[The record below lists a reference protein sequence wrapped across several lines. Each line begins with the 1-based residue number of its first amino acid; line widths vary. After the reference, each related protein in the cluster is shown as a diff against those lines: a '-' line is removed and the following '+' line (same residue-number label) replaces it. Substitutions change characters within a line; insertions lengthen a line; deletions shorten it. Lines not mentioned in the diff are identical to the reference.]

1 MQRRS
6 KPGFKTHFQASS
18 ISSRFLSCCF
28 FGPRRQIKNAH
39 KICPDAVIH
48 PYFSM
53 NNSVERVG
61 GGGGKGVWG
70 GVQNVFGG
78 NSSFER
84 LQDLGHQTAAASVSR
99 LYATEATGAERV
111 SESCSGGT
119 RRGASVHVLAC
130 TRVRKTLI

>member
-1 MQRRS
+1 
-6 KPGFKTHFQASS
+6 
-18 ISSRFLSCCF
+18 
-28 FGPRRQIKNAH
+28 
-39 KICPDAVIH
+39 
-48 PYFSM
+48 M

-61 GGGGKGVWG
+61 GGGGKGVCVWG
-70 GVQNVFGG
+70 GCVQNVFGG

-99 LYATEATGAERV
+99 LYATEATGPERV

>member
-6 KPGFKTHFQASS
+6 KLGFKTHFQASS

-61 GGGGKGVWG
+61 GGGGEGCVGERG

-111 SESCSGGT
+111 SE
-119 RRGASVHVLAC
+119 
-130 TRVRKTLI
+130 

>member
-1 MQRRS
+1 M
-6 KPGFKTHFQASS
+6 
-18 ISSRFLSCCF
+18 C
-28 FGPRRQIKNAH
+28 
-39 KICPDAVIH
+39 
-48 PYFSM
+48 
-53 NNSVERVG
+53 
-61 GGGGKGVWG
+61 G
-70 GVQNVFGG
+70 GVCRMFWGG

-130 TRVRKTLI
+130 TRVCKTLI